1 MLLCGQWED
10 ARMDVAAFVISC
22 LSLVVAGLGTWLA
35 NARAKEALEE
45 SRRAAA
51 DASWSKL
58 QEAVQRLVGFD
69 PAAEPI
75 NDRLTNLRIAMM
87 ELVEKLGDEWKGL
100 DLWLDSERTLGA
112 TFGRLVMEQARPDDS
127 IDRRLK
133 SLEPLMSWAQVLSQN
148 LRYLRSKGH
157 DGPALSELTEHA
169 RSMTLSVHEQ
179 QGWEPPRTS
188 NPRVRPLDEDLP
200 RS

>member
-1 MLLCGQWED
+1 
-10 ARMDVAAFVISC
+10 MDVAAFVISC

-51 DASWSKL
+51 DACWSKL

-75 NDRLTNLRIAMM
+75 NDRLTNPRIAMM

-133 SLEPLMSWAQVLSQN
+133 SLNLSCPGRRCSAKTSATSGQ
-148 LRYLRSKGH
+148 RVM
-157 DGPALSELTEHA
+157 TA
-169 RSMTLSVHEQ
+169 RSSASS
-179 QGWEPPRTS
+179 PSTS
-188 NPRVRPLDEDLP
+188 RA
-200 RS
+200 